1 MATAPQAI
9 FTLFAA
15 TQNAVPRAVL
25 SGIVG
30 DQAHSFGYHLA
41 RTELPADDY
50 SVVLPLDKQGDGGAA
65 SALDISLPPDLMV
78 TVTNRLLAAAKA
90 HDPRLRALREFC
102 GTTDGVHTHPYDLSN
117 GQDGPLD
124 SWDSSHLWHV
134 HLSFY
139 RAYSEN
145 ATALAPIA
153 DVIAGRPAA
162 HSVPAP
168 TTQEDEMAQL
178 LRYVGNDVKHHDAV
192 YLALGPGAVQVWLQD
207 PAVLADRQARM
218 KARGQ
223 DPTVQDTQHSRD
235 YFGVVVGKD
244 PEAAQ

>member
-9 FTLFAA
+9 YTLFA
-15 TQNAVPRAVL
+15 TVQNAVPRSVL

-30 DQAHSFGYHLA
+30 DQQHSFGYHLS
-41 RTELPADDY
+41 RDSLPADDY

-65 SALDISLPPDLMV
+65 SALDISLPPDLMIA
-78 TVTNRLLAAAKA
+78 VTNRLLAAAKA

-139 RAYSEN
+139 RTYSEN
-145 ATALAPIA
+145 SAALAPIA
-153 DVIAGRPAA
+153 DVIAGRPAKPI
-162 HSVPAP
+162 PAP
-168 TTQEDEMAQL
+168 ITQEAEMAQL
-178 LRYVGNDVKHHDAV
+178 LKYVGNDVKNHDAV
-192 YLALGPGAVQVWLQD
+192 YLALGPGAVQVWIKD

-218 KARGQ
+218 KALGQ
-223 DPTVQDTQHSRD
+223 DPTVTPTQHSRD
-235 YFGVVVGKD
+235 YFGVVVGPD
-244 PEAAQ
+244 PEAA